1 MPDLTIEEIEAE
13 LKEIHENTQNELI
26 IFDFDESISFTSQI
40 EQFIEDA
47 RDRTKISMLAKIL
60 REVIKNRSPDL
71 ESDGVS
77 SITVTS
83 NLDELVESAR
93 ILTEKLER
101 SNREEIHMLAV
112 NWQDVHKICGGGCA
126 NFIR

>member
-47 RDRTKISMLAKIL
+47 RDQTKISMLAKIL

-112 NWQDVHKICGGGCA
+112 KLARCSQNLWGWL
-126 NFIR
+126 R

>member
-13 LKEIHENTQNELI
+13 LKEIHENLQDELI
-26 IFDFDESISFTSQI
+26 IFDFDESISFAGQI

-71 ESDGVS
+71 ESDGAS
-77 SITVTS
+77 SITETS

-93 ILTEKLER
+93 ILTEKLDR
-101 SNREEIHMLAV
+101 PNREEIHMLAV
-112 NWQDVHKICGGGCA
+112 KLARCSQNLWGWL
-126 NFIR
+126 R

>member
-13 LKEIHENTQNELI
+13 LKEIHENTQDELI
-26 IFDFDESISFTSQI
+26 IFTFDESISFADQI

-71 ESDGVS
+71 ESDGAS
-77 SITVTS
+77 SITATS

-93 ILTEKLER
+93 IFTEKLDR
-101 SNREEIHMLAV
+101 PNQEEIHMLAV
-112 NWQDVHKICGGGCA
+112 KLAKCSQNLWGWL
-126 NFIR
+126 R